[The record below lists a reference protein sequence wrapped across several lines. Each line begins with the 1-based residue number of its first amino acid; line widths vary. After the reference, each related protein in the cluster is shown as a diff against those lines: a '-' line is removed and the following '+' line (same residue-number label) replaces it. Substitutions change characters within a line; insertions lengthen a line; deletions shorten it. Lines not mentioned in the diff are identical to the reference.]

1 MKKSFVELL
10 NEGIIE
16 QVEKR
21 EAAVVQGGGVEPKGG
36 DWPNLQNCDS
46 SLNQHLSCESNFG
59 SCAPNQYCPP
69 TGTNTACPDVNTWL
83 CGDLNKVIASGE

>member
-21 EAAVVQGGGVEPKGG
+21 EAAVVQGGGVEPNGG

-46 SLNQHLSCESNFG
+46 SLNQH
-59 SCAPNQYCPP
+59 
-69 TGTNTACPDVNTWL
+69 
-83 CGDLNKVIASGE
+83 IAYINLLARALAKFYTFQDATMHKSQNMHYTK

>member
-21 EAAVVQGGGVEPKGG
+21 EAAVVQGGGVEPK
-36 DWPNLQNCDS
+36 
-46 SLNQHLSCESNFG
+46 EV
-59 SCAPNQYCPP
+59 
-69 TGTNTACPDVNTWL
+69 TG
-83 CGDLNKVIASGE
+83 KIAILH

>member
-46 SLNQHLSCESNFG
+46 SLNQH
-59 SCAPNQYCPP
+59 
-69 TGTNTACPDVNTWL
+69 
-83 CGDLNKVIASGE
+83 IAT